1 MWWAAAATTAASA
14 LISAAFASTGL
25 VSVLRTDDGTAKAFA
40 MYAAA
45 RSLPLAGVVVWL
57 VLERSTRRLATVA
70 LVTGLVQAGD
80 ALVGMAVHDPA
91 KTIGPAV
98 LALAT
103 LAGIPSLRRGRAAT
117 RTKQSAQA

>member
-1 MWWAAAATTAASA
+1 
-14 LISAAFASTGL
+14 
-25 VSVLRTDDGTAKAFA
+25 LRTGDGTAKAFA

-57 VLERSTRRLATVA
+57 VVERSTRRLAAVA

-80 ALVGMAVHDPA
+80 ALVGMVAVHDPA

-117 RTKQSAQA
+117 RTKQSVRA